1 MWFFGRKKKLSQED
15 ERESELK
22 LTNEQNGIR
31 LLNDDIK
38 EKLLQLK
45 SEVQKIEDFINIRI
59 FDLDDLENKQIGYSI
74 DSDGNSLVSDE
85 QGSWKSEWIV
95 IGNEVLCGDPII
107 IDARKFGVPVSLLT
121 HGMGDW
127 TDGINLSESL
137 DKFTNEIKSINNFIY
152 KKAEQ
157 NIVPRITCRELDN
170 LIENII
176 KDDKYGDAD
185 NWKSM
190 LNQIYESTKEY
201 EDNITKKVKKRYDDG
216 VKIKEISDELNMNS
230 KDIYK
235 YLRRKIGG

>member
-15 ERESELK
+15 ERENELK
-22 LTNEQNGIR
+22 LTNEQSGIK
-31 LLNDDIK
+31 LLNDDVK
-38 EKLLQLK
+38 ERLLKLN

-59 FDLDDLENKQIGYSI
+59 FALDDLENEQRGYSI

-95 IGNEVLCGDPII
+95 IGNEVVCGDPII

-137 DKFTNEIKSINNFIY
+137 DKFTNAIKSINNFIY
-152 KKAEQ
+152 KKTEQ

-201 EDNITKKVKKRYDDG
+201 EDNITKKVKKMYDDG
-216 VKIKEISDELNMNS
+216 IKIKDISDELNMNS

>member
-31 LLNDDIK
+31 LLNDDTK

-59 FDLDDLENKQIGYSI
+59 FALDDLENKQIGYSI

-107 IDARKFGVPVSLLT
+107 IDATKFGVPVSLLT